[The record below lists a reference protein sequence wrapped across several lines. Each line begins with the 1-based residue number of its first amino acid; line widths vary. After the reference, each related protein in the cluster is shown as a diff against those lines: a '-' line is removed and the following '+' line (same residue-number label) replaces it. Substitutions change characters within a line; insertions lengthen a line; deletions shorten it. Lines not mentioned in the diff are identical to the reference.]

1 MNIRGD
7 REEHQLSS
15 VELQVI
21 GPAQLVMSPGQIV
34 PLPKTQRKLLAALAL
49 VQPEHLSIENLIFI
63 VWDGAPP
70 STARTALHNQ
80 ISRIR
85 QRIDTPVVETV
96 DDGYRLVVRTD
107 IDHLTTLHAH
117 ILELMRREDHE
128 GVFNSLNEEL
138 SATGLVPFEDLAN
151 LPIVEVGRNRVDE
164 LYYSL
169 ENLRLQA
176 ARTLGLI
183 DWVVPEAY
191 RLALTARHDER
202 RWQMVIESLTQ
213 AGRRGDAL
221 AAFEQA
227 RRILAE
233 DLGIEPGELLRAAE
247 HEILG
252 ESDNRLHRHM
262 MKTVE
267 HDDLME
273 TVVAAAV
280 DGDWIELVGEPGI
293 GKSSLIMRLA
303 RKVRSEGAH
312 SVMVS
317 VRRYASDAVSPLLDI
332 VEELGIDPETVAIPI
347 PGFMAALRDYVR
359 VEGPIVILIDDI
371 HLAGPTV
378 VEAVRQA
385 ATVPGVG
392 IVVTA
397 LEPTHR
403 SDQGA
408 TTVGSTQSSA
418 PINIRTYVVESLS
431 RDQVGALCQR
441 FLEPELG
448 SDTHLQDWLWQM
460 SGGNPA
466 FLQYLLGDPQFTDWW
481 VTHLD
486 DEVLPPVTGLR
497 DVVRTQLGQL
507 GRQATDVLQLV
518 AVAGPVLTID
528 EVSSILGRGGLP
540 AVLEAGWLTASQ
552 IEGEAKRSPLLA
564 FRHGAVKRIVYDD
577 IPGGQQIEL
586 HRIVA
591 NLLRLRGESA
601 AAYAE
606 HALSAWQLDPHGA
619 YESSMA
625 AGDEAFRDAAYADA
639 GPWYDSAARIAP
651 TIDGQEHGPSYVAA
665 MVKRADV
672 SRCLGHDDQ
681 VERLFDAIDW
691 SLELA
696 DPALVSQAVFA
707 ALQLGSTT
715 ESGQIHERAAA
726 AVDVAL
732 KILPVGDQRGIVMGA
747 STLVMSMTESSELM
761 RERFLESV
769 AMTTSDDVRG
779 ALLPFSYLSLGH
791 PQDLQLRLRNTAEL
805 HVLSERLGSPIVRFE
820 TYQLEF
826 SNAIMT
832 ANGHKLRWAIR
843 QLEAI
848 FPFIG
853 DIGRRWSLLYQQ
865 AALAH
870 IEGRLDDAEQISDEA
885 FALFSTVSFSRAF
898 AAYGGQILPIRI
910 AQGRVGELTDTIASL
925 LVEQPEVPAWNAA
938 YALAVAEDNP
948 DQAAIYAAKARTATS
963 RDFTWMA
970 AHVVAARA
978 AALTGD
984 VELCSAFMSD
994 LLPWSGLVCWQ
1005 GTCSYGPVD
1014 TVLGQL
1020 AKVLGNDKDAAK
1032 YQRQAL
1038 RQSDALGS
1046 VVFWD
1051 EAAAI

>member
-1 MNIRGD
+1 MNTHGD
-7 REEHQLSS
+7 REENQLGSAQ
-15 VELQVI
+15 LQVI
-21 GPAQLVMSPGQIV
+21 GPVQLVLSPGQNV
-34 PLPKTQRKLLAALAL
+34 PLSKTQRKLLAALAL
-49 VQPEHLSIENLIFI
+49 VGPEQLSIENLIFI

-85 QRIDTPVVETV
+85 QRVDTPVVETI
-96 DDGYRLVVRTD
+96 DDGYRLVVPTD
-107 IDHLTTLHAH
+107 IDDLAALHAH
-117 ILELMRREDHE
+117 TLTAMQREDYE
-128 GVFNSLNEEL
+128 GVFTSLSKEL
-138 SATGLVPFEDLAN
+138 SASGLIPFEDLAD

-252 ESDNRLHRHM
+252 ASDNRLRRHM

-267 HDDLME
+267 HGDLVD
-273 TVVAAAV
+273 TAAAAAV
-280 DGDWIELVGEPGI
+280 AGSWVELVGESGI
-293 GKSSLIMRLA
+293 GKSSLILRLA
-303 RKVRSEGAH
+303 RKVRSEGAQ
-312 SVMVS
+312 SVMIS
-317 VRRYASDAVSPLLDI
+317 VRRYASDAIAPLLDI
-332 VEELGIDPETVAIPI
+332 VEGLGIDPETIAIPV

-392 IVVTA
+392 IVVTS
-397 LEPTHR
+397 LEPTNR
-403 SDQGA
+403 VDPTRVA
-408 TTVGSTQSSA
+408 TNSPSSA
-418 PINIRTYVVESLS
+418 SADGHTFVISSLS
-431 RDQVGALCQR
+431 REQVGELCQR
-441 FLEPELG
+441 FLDPELG
-448 SDTHLQDWLWQM
+448 LDTHLQDWLWQM

-466 FLQYLLGDPQFTDWW
+466 FLEYLLGDVQFTDWW
-481 VTHLD
+481 ITHHD

-528 EVSSILGRGGLP
+528 EVASILGRGGLP

-552 IEGEAKRSPLLA
+552 IESDAKGSPWLA

-606 HALSAWQLDPHGA
+606 HALAAWQLDPHAA
-619 YESSMA
+619 YESCMA

-639 GPWYDSAARIAP
+639 GSWYDSAANIAP
-651 TIDGQEHGPSYVAA
+651 TIDGQEHGQSYVAA

-672 SRCLGHDDQ
+672 SRCLGHEDQ

-691 SLELA
+691 SLELE

-715 ESGQIHERAAA
+715 ESGQIHERAAT

-761 RERFLESV
+761 RERFLEAV
-769 AMTTSDDVRG
+769 AMTTTDEVRG
-779 ALLPFSYLSLGH
+779 ALLPFGYLSLGH

-805 HVLSERLGSPIVRFE
+805 HVLSHRLGSPIVRFE
-820 TYQLEF
+820 TCQMEF

-870 IEGRLDDAEQISDEA
+870 IEGRLDDAEQISDDA
-885 FALFSTVSFSRAF
+885 FAVFSPVSFSRAF

-910 AQGRVGELTDTIASL
+910 AQGRVGELTETIGNL

-938 YALAVAEDNP
+938 YALAIADSDPE
-948 DQAAIYAAKARTATS
+948 QAAVFASKARTATS

-978 AALTGD
+978 AAKTDD
-984 VELCSAFMSD
+984 VELCSAFVSD

-1038 RQSDALGS
+1038 RQSDSLGS

-1051 EAAAI
+1051 EAAAL